1 MKGNLNL
8 GIELSHQ
15 STNLNSI
22 FPAITKQSYI
32 GISESKDINE
42 YTNISGNYSCEVTAS
57 THRRI
62 RMHILAICSPFY
74 DFLLALDMTFVV
86 ETLSSSE

>member
-32 GISESKDINE
+32 GAQQLYDPTRSYPWAANL
-42 YTNISGNYSCEVTAS
+42 T
-57 THRRI
+57 
-62 RMHILAICSPFY
+62 LAPNSN
-74 DFLLALDMTFVV
+74 
-86 ETLSSSE
+86 